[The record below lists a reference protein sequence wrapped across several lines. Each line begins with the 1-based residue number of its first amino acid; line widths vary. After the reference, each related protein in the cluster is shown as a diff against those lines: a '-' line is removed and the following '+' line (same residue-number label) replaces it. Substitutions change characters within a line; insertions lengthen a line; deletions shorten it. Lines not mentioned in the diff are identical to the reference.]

1 MGAKLGLDGNLYYLS
16 TGTRASWGNTTNGV
30 ATGSAPSN
38 LTAVDAVRDLTLNIE
53 KGEADV
59 STRGNNGWKAN
70 LGTLK
75 DASLEINAI
84 WDDTDA
90 GLGAILSAFLEN
102 ENIALAA
109 LDGLSNTNG
118 TQGFWADFQVMSF
131 NKGEPLEEGQTVDI
145 TVKPALTNV
154 APQWVEVG

>member
-1 MGAKLGLDGNLYYLS
+1 MGALLGLDGNLYYLS
-16 TGTRASWGNTTNGV
+16 TGTRATWGNAVSGIHTGAAPGNLV
-30 ATGSAPSN
+30 AI
-38 LTAVDAVRDLTLNIE
+38 DAVRDLTMNVE

-75 DASLEINAI
+75 DASVEINTI
-84 WDDTDA
+84 WDKDDA
-90 GLGAILSAFLEN
+90 GLQALLAAFLEN

-154 APQWVEVG
+154 APEWVEVG